1 MLQTILQLEI
11 PQTWIVSDEMV
22 STSVTHGISLH
33 SILSDGFFYY
43 RLCYDTDH
51 CITFSQAKNP
61 LLTGEDEQMA
71 FKIIEVN
78 NHTEFINLE
87 LKSAFDCNTK
97 LQLF

>member
-61 LLTGEDEQMA
+61 LLTGEDEQIA
-71 FKIIEVN
+71 FQIIEV
-78 NHTEFINLE
+78 INRKKTIHFGL
-87 LKSAFDCNTK
+87 NTA
-97 LQLF
+97 